1 MEKSR
6 LLTLAVI
13 FLVLTPGGAA
23 LAEETALEYPCY
35 LLDAYDAD
43 NNGCWM
49 GMDAEGD
56 WPVPVVPEQL
66 LVGPPPALHVSG
78 VTLPTDHWVE
88 LKFRGRIVDGPGDD
102 IVLVE
107 LDAVGEQAL
116 VFITDGCGQE
126 YLLGFVAVPNINGYG
141 PTITGFDI
149 ADISLPFVPSAVRV
163 VGIDLRGGSP
173 GFDLGYVRARAYAS
187 CGYTACNPNPVDGA
201 ENVPADAVLNWSP
214 GYSAEKHIVHFGTA
228 RSDVDP
234 NATAV
239 GDPAQPQ
246 DINSFDP
253 NGLELNKTY
262 YWRIDEVND
271 ADANSPWTGDIWSFT
286 TTDCLVVDNFES
298 YNISDNRLLDTWM
311 RIGARF
317 VYLSTHPNPVH
328 GCELQSMGV
337 EYNYGGDL
345 YSEVVRTFSPTQ
357 DWASVGIKVL
367 ELFFHGMKGNDT
379 NGQMYICLSDGDVNV
394 VVPYDGDA
402 NDIRSETWQP
412 WRIDLQ
418 NLDVNLSNIEHIS
431 IGFRNRTSES
441 PGFGFGT
448 VFFDDIRLYPS
459 RCLKE
464 NRPDADF
471 NGDCAV
477 GFEDL
482 EEMAYS
488 WLNTRHNI
496 YPVAAPNAPAA
507 WYKFDGNAY
516 NSAGSAHGQPRGSP
530 TYVPG
535 VHGQAISFDGYNDS
549 VEINGAA
556 ALFSKISTAITIA
569 FWQHGA
575 DSPHLTDTVCCS
587 DYTYGV
593 YDPAIAINLGCFA
606 RPQGRFDPVQGLAL
620 AGEYNWDCGSPWSF
634 DGRLSGDHRYKSEW
648 SGRWNHWAFT
658 KDAEAGKM
666 QIFLNGVLYDSRT
679 DANSP
684 VSAITSFEI
693 GSGWYGGYD
702 GLLDDFR
709 IYDYALSGAEIAYVA
724 TNGTGIFDVPLMSQ
738 ADLNAD
744 DQINFKDFAILAD
757 NWLKE
762 QLWP

>member
-13 FLVLTPGGAA
+13 LLVLTPGGAA

-43 NNGCWM
+43 SDGCWT
-49 GMDAEGD
+49 GMDAEGR
-56 WPVPVVPEQL
+56 WPVPVDPEQL
-66 LVGPPPALHVSG
+66 LVGPPPAFHISG

-88 LKFRGRIVDGPGDD
+88 LKFRGRIIDGPGDD

-126 YLLGFVAVPNINGYG
+126 YLLGFVAVPNISGYG

-149 ADISLPFVPSAVRV
+149 ADISLPFVPCAVRV

-173 GFDLGYVRARAYAS
+173 GFDLGYVRARTSAS
-187 CGYTACNPNPVDGA
+187 CGYTACNPNPIDGA
-201 ENVPADAVLNWSP
+201 KNVPVDAVLNWSP
-214 GYSAEKHIVHFGTA
+214 GHSAEKHIVHFGTA
-228 RSDVDP
+228 PSDVDP

-246 DINSFDP
+246 DVNSFDP
-253 NGLELNKTY
+253 AGLEFGKTY
-262 YWRIDEVND
+262 YWRIDEVNST
-271 ADANSPWTGDIWSFT
+271 DANSPRMGEPWRFT
-286 TTDCLVVDNFES
+286 VADYLVVDDFES
-298 YNISDNRLLDTWM
+298 YDRYTLYDAWM
-311 RIGARF
+311 QTGQEY
-317 VYLSTHPNPVH
+317 VYLSKNP
-328 GCELQSMGV
+328 GPFYKCRQSMG
-337 EYNYGGDL
+337 YSYYYDDFF
-345 YSEVVRTFSPTQ
+345 YSEATYPFSSAQ
-357 DWASVGIKVL
+357 DWAFSGVKAL
-367 ELFFHGMKGNDT
+367 ELFFRGKEDNDT
-379 NGQMYICLSDGDVNV
+379 NGRMYLVLGDSDVGT

-402 NDIRSETWQP
+402 NNISKETWQL

-418 NLDVNLSNIEHIS
+418 DLDVNLSNIGYIS
-431 IGFRNRTSES
+431 IGFSNATSQP
-441 PGFGFGT
+441 PGRGIGT
-448 VFFDDIRLYPS
+448 VFFDDIRLFPS
-459 RCLKE
+459 RCLEE

-477 GFEDL
+477 GFDDL

-516 NSAGSAHGQPRGSP
+516 DSTGSFNGQPRGSP

-549 VEINGAA
+549 VEITGAA
-556 ALFSKISTAITIA
+556 FLFSKISTAITIA

-575 DSPHLTDTVCCS
+575 DSPHLIDTICCS
-587 DYTYGV
+587 DYTYSV
-593 YDPAIAINLGCFA
+593 YDPVIAINLGCFA
-606 RPQGRFDPVQGLAL
+606 P
-620 AGEYNWDCGSPWSF
+620 AGKYNWDCGSPWSF
-634 DGRLSGDHRYKSEW
+634 NGRLSGNHRYKSQW

-666 QIFLNGVLYDSRT
+666 QIFLNGVLYDSRM
-679 DANSP
+679 DATSP
-684 VSAITSFEI
+684 VSGITSFQI

-702 GLLDDFR
+702 GLLDDFL
-709 IYDYALSGAEIAYVA
+709 IYDYALSEAEVAYVA
-724 TNGTGIFDVPLMSQ
+724 TNGTGIFDVPLMSP
-738 ADLNAD
+738 ADLNSD
-744 DQINFKDFAILAD
+744 NQIDFKDFCLLAD
-757 NWLKE
+757 NWLEE

>member
-23 LAEETALEYPCY
+23 FAEETALEYPCY

-49 GMDAEGD
+49 GMDAEGR

-126 YLLGFVAVPNINGYG
+126 YLLGFVAVPDINGYG

-149 ADISLPFVPSAVRV
+149 ADISLPFVPCAVRV
-163 VGIDLRGGSP
+163 VGIDFRGGSP
-173 GFDLGYVRARAYAS
+173 GFDLGYVRARTSAGY
-187 CGYTACNPNPVDGA
+187 GYTACNPNPVDGA

-228 RSDVDP
+228 PSDADP

-246 DINSFDP
+246 DVNSFDP
-253 NGLELNKTY
+253 AGLELGKTY
-262 YWRIDEVND
+262 YWRIDEVNSTD
-271 ADANSPWTGDIWSFT
+271 ADSPWVGEPWRFT
-286 TTDCLVVDNFES
+286 VADYLVVDDFES
-298 YNISDNRLLDTWM
+298 YDRYTLYDAWM
-311 RIGARF
+311 QTGQEY
-317 VYLSTHPNPVH
+317 VYLSKNPGPSH
-328 GCELQSMGV
+328 KCRQSMG
-337 EYNYGGDL
+337 YSYYYDDL
-345 YSEVVRTFSPTQ
+345 FYSEATYPFSSAQ
-357 DWASVGIKVL
+357 DWASAGVEAL
-367 ELFFHGMKGNDT
+367 ELFFQGKADNDT
-379 NGQMYICLSDGDVNV
+379 NGRMYLVLGDSDVGT

-402 NDIRSETWQP
+402 NNISKEIWQP

-418 NLDVNLSNIEHIS
+418 ALNVNLSNIDYIS
-431 IGFRNRTSES
+431 IGFSNATSQPPS
-441 PGFGFGT
+441 RGIGT
-448 VFFDDIRLYPS
+448 VFFDDVRLYPS
-459 RCLKE
+459 RCLEE

-482 EEMAYS
+482 QDLAHS

-516 NSAGSAHGQPRGSP
+516 DSTGSAHGQPRGSP
-530 TYVPG
+530 TYVAG

-549 VEINGAA
+549 VEITGAA

-569 FWQHGA
+569 FWQYGA

-587 DYTYGV
+587 NYTYGLD
-593 YDPAIAINLGCFA
+593 DPAIAINLGCFA
-606 RPQGRFDPVQGLAL
+606 P

-658 KDAEAGKM
+658 KDAGAGKM

-679 DANSP
+679 GANSP
-684 VSAITSFEI
+684 VSGITSFEI

-709 IYDYALSGAEIAYVA
+709 IYDYALSEAEIAYAA
-724 TNGTGIFDVPLMSQ
+724 TNGTGIFDVPLMSP
-738 ADLNAD
+738 ADLNSD
-744 DQINFKDFAILAD
+744 DRIDFKDFCLLAA
-757 NWLKE
+757 NWLEE